1 MKSKFLFLLMLPLF
15 LLAGCS
21 KEDDNPA
28 DDYDDK
34 TEEAVY
40 YVRYEVS
47 MDYHLYQST
56 TRLKEITFM
65 SDNGLQSFKTSESY
79 WEATYGPF
87 AKGDSLC
94 LQVKGDNG
102 FVIAGTC
109 YARLFVCRNSEP
121 FVVKAEQVSSS
132 DAYLSLSYTI
142 DF

>member
-1 MKSKFLFLLMLPLF
+1 MKSKFLFFLMLPLF

-28 DDYDDK
+28 DDYGDK
-34 TEEAVY
+34 TVDDAY
-40 YVRYEVS
+40 YVRYEV
-47 MDYHLYQST
+47 HIEPQSQSA

-65 SDNGLQSFKTSESY
+65 SERGLQSFKTSASD
-79 WEATYGPF
+79 WNAIYGPF

-94 LQVKGDNG
+94 LKVKESKG
-102 FVIAGTC
+102 FPIDGSS
-109 YARLFVCRNSEP
+109 YARLFVSRNSEP
-121 FVVKAEQVSSS
+121 FVVKAEQISTS